1 MFFPKNALHAQL
13 LRLSICSTALCVTP
27 VFAQTPATPVAV
39 PVDPVKLKL
48 EQEAEE
54 LFQQGESRMKVAS
67 YDDAIVEFRNVLKRY
82 PDTQVRYKAQFRIAD
97 ALVEQK
103 KEADAQ
109 TLLQTVVKEESAEW
123 SPKALAQLGDIYGAQ
138 QKYSEAF
145 RSYRQIIT
153 DYPDSPT
160 VDRAYFAIGST
171 HFRLGHFELAVQ
183 ELEKVGT
190 AYASRVA
197 SLQRVSPGEPLQ
209 VRVTEPNLVAN
220 AAMTLPV
227 TITASSGD
235 REAVNLRADV
245 EGGDR
250 FRATISTRLGT
261 ATPGNGIL
269 ELHGSD
275 KVALTY
281 KARYTG
287 GTAADKKVT
296 MDIASNARLVVL
308 DSAGNEVRGVV
319 VSDTMS
325 VQIGDADRDLSAAK
339 DTIEVLLTTRKKD
352 SEKIVLTETDIHSGI
367 FRAAVKTA
375 QGASTPNSGAL
386 ETNAGFAEG
395 SATQYDDAAIVTYQD
410 EINLLPTAA
419 QGTHKVTTT
428 VSLYAATEG
437 SASVVGPQIPKR
449 ELEIQALLYKGR
461 SLNEIASTYRDL
473 GQEAKSTLTF
483 TKAETQFQD
492 IITKYPNSSEVEDAL
507 YGLFQ
512 TYVGQDQ
519 YESAIAVV
527 TRITQRFPNS
537 ARGPQ
542 ALFELASVHIKREEY
557 GRALGIYQSLV
568 QRAQGTP
575 LAEDAQ
581 YAIATTYLAML
592 KPKAGDTD
600 PPPVTREQVAVAF
613 EEFARNYVNSERTPE
628 ALWQLVRFR
637 TEGED
642 YKGAVDVARRM
653 VATYPDNVMTGRVLL
668 LQGQAQ
674 YKLRDLQGAR
684 DTFRGIIANYG
695 AEADQAQKLLTEI
708 EKRLAP
714 KTPVATTTATTTA
727 ATP

>member
-1 MFFPKNALHAQL
+1 MSFLKKRLHAQML
-13 LRLSICSTALCVTP
+13 GLAVLSGAICAAP
-27 VFAQTPATPVAV
+27 VLAQAPAAPVAA
-39 PVDPVKLKL
+39 PVDPVKAKL

-54 LFQQGESRMKVAS
+54 LFQQGESRMKVSS

-82 PDTQVRYKAQFRIAD
+82 PDTSVRFKSQFRIAD
-97 ALVEQK
+97 ALVELK
-103 KEADAQ
+103 KESDAL
-109 TLLQTVVKEESAEW
+109 TLLQTVVKEESPEW
-123 SPKALAQLGDIYGAQ
+123 SPKALAQLGDIYGSQ
-138 QKYSEAF
+138 QKYAEAF

-153 DYPDSPT
+153 DYPASPV

-197 SLQRVSPGEPLQ
+197 DLQRVSPGEPLE
-209 VRVTEPNLVAN
+209 VRVTEPNLVAS
-220 AAMTLPV
+220 AALTLPV
-227 TITASSGD
+227 TITAGSGD
-235 REAVNLRADV
+235 RESVNLRADV

-250 FRATISTRLGT
+250 FRSTISTRLG
-261 ATPGNGIL
+261 AAKPGNGIL

-275 KVALTY
+275 KVSLNY
-281 KARYTG
+281 KSRYTG
-287 GTAADKKVT
+287 GAVGDKKVT

-319 VSDTMS
+319 VSDTMT
-325 VQIGDADRDLSAAK
+325 VEIGDADRDVSAAK
-339 DTIEVLLTTRKKD
+339 DTIEVLLTTKKKD
-352 SEKIVLTETDIHSGI
+352 SEKVVLTETDVHSGL

-375 QGASTPNSGAL
+375 QGAPAANSGAL

-395 SATQYDDAAIVTYQD
+395 SATQFDDNAVVTYQD
-410 EINLLPTAA
+410 EVNLLPTAA
-419 QGTHKVTTT
+419 KGAHKVSTTIA
-428 VSLYAATEG
+428 LYAATQG
-437 SASVVGPQIPKR
+437 AASVVGPQIPKR

-473 GQEAKSTLTF
+473 GQDAKGTLTF
-483 TKAETQFQD
+483 TKAEGQFQE
-492 IITKYPNSSEVEDAL
+492 IITKYPNAAEVEDAL

-519 YESAIAVV
+519 YDAAIAVV

-568 QRAQGTP
+568 QRAKGTP

-592 KPKAGDTD
+592 KPKAGDTE

-613 EEFARNYVNSERTPE
+613 EDFARSYPNSERTPE

-674 YKLRDLQGAR
+674 YKLRDLTGAR

-695 AEADQAQKLLTEI
+695 AEADQAQKLLAEI

-714 KTPVATTTATTTA
+714 KTPA